1 MPINIFNTSPNA
13 TSQLCI
19 FLYTLPCSWFCMCW
33 LLDAL
38 SFTCK
43 FLRRRKMFR
52 AGTLPSAT
60 PGVSPRKLVQ
70 DGDKLEQTD
79 ISACHRRHNQLAM
92 PFLVFG
98 LSVASLGS
106 LGSDRSACLRH
117 YTVLRGLVSMVLS
130 LQPSAPWSPY
140 VHMLCCCAFHAI
152 WQIVYCF
159 LPHNNVTRRT

>member
-1 MPINIFNTSPNA
+1 MLLHSSVFFCTLYRPHGFA
-13 TSQLCI
+13 CVGCLMLCLCLHQV
-19 FLYTLPCSWFCMCW
+19 FKEEE
-33 LLDAL
+33 DVQ
-38 SFTCK
+38 
-43 FLRRRKMFR
+43 

-60 PGVSPRKLVQ
+60 PGVFPRKLVQ

-130 LQPSAPWSPY
+130 LQPSAP
-140 VHMLCCCAFHAI
+140 CAFHAI
-152 WQIVYCF
+152 WQIIYCC
-159 LPHNNVTRRT
+159 LST